1 VTWEHGHGNILDI
14 PKMVIY
20 RIKQMKNFFLLSS
33 LFSIGLLS
41 AMDSGLNKSTLN
53 QCVNNNS
60 STACDYLVKHGSS
73 YQKKVAQET
82 LLIRGL

>member
-1 VTWEHGHGNILDI
+1 
-14 PKMVIY
+14 
-20 RIKQMKNFFLLSS
+20 MKNFFLLSS

-53 QCVNNNS
+53 QCTNNNS
-60 STACDYLVKHGSS
+60 NSACEYLLTNGSN
-73 YQKKVAQET
+73 YQKRIAKQT

>member
-1 VTWEHGHGNILDI
+1 
-14 PKMVIY
+14 
-20 RIKQMKNFFLLSS
+20 MKNFFLLSS

-53 QCVNNNS
+53 QCINNNDNE
-60 STACDYLVKHGSS
+60 ACNYLVKNGSN
-73 YQKKVAQET
+73 YQKKIATQT